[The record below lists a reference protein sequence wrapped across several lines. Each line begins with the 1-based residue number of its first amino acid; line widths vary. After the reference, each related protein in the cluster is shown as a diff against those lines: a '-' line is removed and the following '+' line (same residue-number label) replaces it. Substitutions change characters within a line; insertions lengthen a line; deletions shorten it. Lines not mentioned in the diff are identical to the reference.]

1 MSLYLCKIMSSASKL
16 NFNNTTI
23 AFSHKSNMELKK
35 ARLLFKSFGYNWLL
49 AAGPVLAKIAIHA
62 GFKGVIKSTVFEQF
76 CGGENL
82 AECKKWIQQLASRNV
97 GTILDYSVE
106 GEEEE
111 EIFDETCS
119 EIMRTIDMAAGN
131 ENIPFTVFK
140 TTGIG
145 RFGLLEKVSQ
155 GLMLSEEDEE
165 EYNKLKERFE
175 GICQNAHDKDV
186 RVFVDAEE
194 TWIQPAIDALA
205 EAMMY
210 KYNTDKAIVYNTI
223 QLYRWDRLEYLQRTI
238 KNSAHFLGFKLVRGA
253 YMEKEAARA
262 IEKGYDNPIQPS
274 KLACDNDYNEAI
286 KICIEQLDKV
296 SICVGTHNEKSSK
309 YCAEL
314 MDEYGIDK
322 NDERIYFSQLYGMS
336 DHISFNLSEANYKV
350 AKYLPYGPVAA
361 VVPYLTRRAQ
371 ENTSAA
377 GQAGRELTLINNELR
392 ARAKS

>member
-155 GLMLSEEDEE
+155 GLMLS
-165 EYNKLKERFE
+165 
-175 GICQNAHDKDV
+175 
-186 RVFVDAEE
+186 
-194 TWIQPAIDALA
+194 
-205 EAMMY
+205 
-210 KYNTDKAIVYNTI
+210 
-223 QLYRWDRLEYLQRTI
+223 
-238 KNSAHFLGFKLVRGA
+238 
-253 YMEKEAARA
+253 
-262 IEKGYDNPIQPS
+262 
-274 KLACDNDYNEAI
+274 
-286 KICIEQLDKV
+286 
-296 SICVGTHNEKSSK
+296 
-309 YCAEL
+309 
-314 MDEYGIDK
+314 
-322 NDERIYFSQLYGMS
+322 
-336 DHISFNLSEANYKV
+336 
-350 AKYLPYGPVAA
+350 
-361 VVPYLTRRAQ
+361 
-371 ENTSAA
+371 
-377 GQAGRELTLINNELR
+377 
-392 ARAKS
+392 